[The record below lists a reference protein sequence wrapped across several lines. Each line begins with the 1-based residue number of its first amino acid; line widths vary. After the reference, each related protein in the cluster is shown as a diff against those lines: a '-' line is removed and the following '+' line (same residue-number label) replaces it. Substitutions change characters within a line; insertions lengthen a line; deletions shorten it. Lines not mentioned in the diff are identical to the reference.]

1 MIKDALIKKVE
12 ADIEMGKAE
21 LKTFFDNPQGVAEH
35 IDYIET
41 VEKKVEALAKAQ
53 SKYRTLVALYDLPLE
68 PNKK

>member
-1 MIKDALIKKVE
+1 MIKDALIKKIE

-53 SKYRTLVALYDLPLE
+53 SKYKTLIAVSYTHLRAHE
-68 PNKK
+68 T

>member
-1 MIKDALIKKVE
+1 MIKEALIKKGE

-53 SKYRTLVALYDLPLE
+53 SKYRTLVALYDSPLE

>member
-21 LKTFFDNPQGVAEH
+21 LNTFFENPQGVAEH

-41 VEKKVEALAKAQ
+41 VEKKVEALALAHVK
-53 SKYRTLVALYDLPLE
+53 LDALKSL
-68 PNKK
+68 

>member
-1 MIKDALIKKVE
+1 MIKEALIKKVE

-53 SKYRTLVALYDLPLE
+53 SKYRTLVALYD
-68 PNKK
+68 N

>member
-1 MIKDALIKKVE
+1 MIKEALIKKVE

-53 SKYRTLVALYDLPLE
+53 SKYRTLVGLYDSPLE

>member
-1 MIKDALIKKVE
+1 MIKDALIKKIE

-41 VEKKVEALAKAQ
+41 VEKKVEALSKAQ
-53 SKYRTLVALYDLPLE
+53 SKYRTLVALYD
-68 PNKK
+68 N

>member
-1 MIKDALIKKVE
+1 MIKDALIKKIE

-53 SKYRTLVALYDLPLE
+53 SKYKTLVALYD
-68 PNKK
+68 

>member
-1 MIKDALIKKVE
+1 MIKDALIKKIE

-41 VEKKVEALAKAQ
+41 VEKKVESLAKAQ
-53 SKYRTLVALYDLPLE
+53 SKYKTLIALYD
-68 PNKK
+68 N

>member
-1 MIKDALIKKVE
+1 MIKEALIKKVE

-53 SKYRTLVALYDLPLE
+53 SKYKTLVALYDSPLE

>member
-1 MIKDALIKKVE
+1 MIKDALIKKIE

-53 SKYRTLVALYDLPLE
+53 SKYKTLVALYD
-68 PNKK
+68 N

>member
-1 MIKDALIKKVE
+1 MIKEALLKKIE

-53 SKYRTLVALYDLPLE
+53 SKYRTLSALYEPVLE
-68 PNKK
+68 PNII

>member
-1 MIKDALIKKVE
+1 MIKEALLKKIE

-53 SKYRTLVALYDLPLE
+53 SKYRTLVALYEPVLE
-68 PNKK
+68 PKKK

>member
-21 LKTFFDNPQGVAEH
+21 LITFFENPQGVAEH

-41 VEKKVEALAKAQ
+41 VEKKVQALALARAK
-53 SKYRTLVALYDLPLE
+53 LDALKSL
-68 PNKK
+68 

>member
-1 MIKDALIKKVE
+1 MIKDALIKKIE

-53 SKYRTLVALYDLPLE
+53 SKYRTLVALYDSPLE

>member
-1 MIKDALIKKVE
+1 MIKDALIKKIE

-53 SKYRTLVALYDLPLE
+53 SKYKTLIALYD
-68 PNKK
+68 N

>member
-1 MIKDALIKKVE
+1 MIKEALIKKVE

-35 IDYIET
+35 IDYIQT

>member
-1 MIKDALIKKVE
+1 MIKDALIKKIE

-41 VEKKVEALAKAQ
+41 VEKKVEALAVAQ
-53 SKYRTLVALYDLPLE
+53 GKYKTLVALYDLPLE
-68 PNKK
+68 SNKK

>member
-1 MIKDALIKKVE
+1 MIKEALLKNIE

-53 SKYRTLVALYDLPLE
+53 SKYKTLVALYDSPLE

>member
-1 MIKDALIKKVE
+1 MIKDALIKKIE

-41 VEKKVEALAKAQ
+41 VEKKVESLAKAQ
-53 SKYRTLVALYDLPLE
+53 SKYKTLISLYD
-68 PNKK
+68 N